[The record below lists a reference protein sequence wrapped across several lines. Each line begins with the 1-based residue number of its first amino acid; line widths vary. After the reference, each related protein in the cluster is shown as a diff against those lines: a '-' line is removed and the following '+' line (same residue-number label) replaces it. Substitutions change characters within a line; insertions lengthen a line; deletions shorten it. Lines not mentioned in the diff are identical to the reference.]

1 MSYSKILKKIR
12 RRNSREI
19 YFLGHKIF
27 SYSRKSHKK
36 DNYSLSLFKYLDGY
50 KYLIDSFEESKF
62 KDSSDNL
69 PFVSDKNSKII
80 LFQYWNSGVESAP
93 EIVKTCFK
101 SVDKWCSDYR
111 IVRLNDN
118 NLSEYVDIPEHIMEK
133 YQAGIIS
140 KAHFSDYI
148 RAYLLLKWGG
158 IWCDA
163 TVYMTG
169 PIPKEISS
177 SDFFMFKSDSFFTT
191 NDKQKGY
198 VPSMLML
205 DVLKDL
211 PSYSNPV
218 ICGSSWF
225 LYAGKNNLRILN
237 LVKKI
242 LDEYW
247 LREDHLIDYFLF
259 HYVLSYVV
267 LTDKISRDIYS
278 NMENY
283 CNFNPHILLNVLYD
297 RYNERLFNEIKTLT
311 SIHKLTYQKNADIEG
326 TFIEYLLENK

>member
-1 MSYSKILKKIR
+1 
-12 RRNSREI
+12 
-19 YFLGHKIF
+19 
-27 SYSRKSHKK
+27 
-36 DNYSLSLFKYLDGY
+36 
-50 KYLIDSFEESKF
+50 
-62 KDSSDNL
+62 
-69 PFVSDKNSKII
+69 
-80 LFQYWNSGVESAP
+80 
-93 EIVKTCFK
+93 
-101 SVDKWCSDYR
+101 
-111 IVRLNDN
+111 
-118 NLSEYVDIPEHIMEK
+118 
-133 YQAGIIS
+133 
-140 KAHFSDYI
+140 
-148 RAYLLLKWGG
+148 LKWGG

-169 PIPKEISS
+169 QIPKKISS
-177 SDFFMFKSDSFFTT
+177 SDFFMFKSDSFCIT

-198 VPSMLML
+198 VPSMSML

-211 PSYSNPV
+211 PSSSNPV

-225 LYAGKNNLRILN
+225 LSAGKNNLRVLN

-267 LTDKISRDIYS
+267 VTDKISRDIYS
-278 NMENY
+278 NMANY

-297 RYNERLFNEIKTLT
+297 RYNENLFNEIKSLS

-326 TFIEYLLENK
+326 TFIEYLLDNK